1 MKELLTNIAI
11 AIAVVA
17 GLALLIGVASVL
29 PPSPSAENLA
39 LLKPYLSPL
48 TPTPGACLATG
59 VGFFFVL

>member
-1 MKELLTNIAI
+1 MKDLLTNIAI

-39 LLKPYLSPL
+39 LLKPYL
-48 TPTPGACLATG
+48 
-59 VGFFFVL
+59 